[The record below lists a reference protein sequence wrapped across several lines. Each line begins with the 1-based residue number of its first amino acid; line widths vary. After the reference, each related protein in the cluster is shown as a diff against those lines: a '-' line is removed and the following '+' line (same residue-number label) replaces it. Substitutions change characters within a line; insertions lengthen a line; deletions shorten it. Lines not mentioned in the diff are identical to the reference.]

1 MKIVIS
7 DEISEYSA
15 EIQDGCTIDEVVAEL
30 KGLLVCAGF
39 NPKNVDE
46 HLNTG
51 DWGLADDEFTPL
63 DPVLQEKYSLTSEG
77 KPIDE

>member
-15 EIQDGCTIDEVVAEL
+15 QIQDGCTIDEVVTEL
-30 KGLLVCAGF
+30 KGLLVCVGF
-39 NPKNVDE
+39 NPKSVDE

-51 DWGLADDEFTPL
+51 EWGLDTDE
-63 DPVLQEKYSLTSEG
+63 
-77 KPIDE
+77 